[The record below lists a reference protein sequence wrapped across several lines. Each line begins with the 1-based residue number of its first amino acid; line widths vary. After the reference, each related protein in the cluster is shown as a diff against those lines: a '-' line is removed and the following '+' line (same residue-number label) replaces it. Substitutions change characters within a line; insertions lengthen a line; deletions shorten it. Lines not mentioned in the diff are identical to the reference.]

1 MDKKNNR
8 QEPKPY
14 CESFEHISDICR
26 IIRLCFE
33 SEHPDNTADLMNELD
48 LLRSC
53 ENVTSKTVLPAVLV
67 REKFALSGFEYFC
80 ILLGISSALEG
91 NGQAPTFSAAISHYP
106 FIESENV
113 YLSML
118 DGKPLQYLLE
128 VEEGCGIA
136 RRFKLKGFLFN
147 FIVGNDVSIPNMFFN
162 IFSDKLPIL
171 YSNLYEY
178 GVEHISSNETTCIA
192 INGKKGSGRRTLA
205 AQICGSLGKNTAEV
219 FVDDI
224 KDVDEFAGELT
235 GACILTDSVPVVIA
249 NEDVKKAVSLVNKL
263 PAMVPTV
270 FICIN
275 FEERQISLH
284 GRSCFSFKITSLDKA
299 VLLKA
304 WEYYLVGM
312 DIDARFLAERY
323 RLTVGNIAEV
333 CKRYLSKPADIKKLM
348 DGISSLNSENP
359 ICKLIH
365 PMFRLDD
372 LVAQNHIT
380 ETLKRIIGTV
390 ENIPRLMEQYGFEK
404 LFPYGRGLG
413 VLFYGASGTG
423 KTMSAYILA
432 AELGLDVMRADL
444 SRIEDKYIGET
455 EKRISEVFQK
465 AEENNCLLFFDEAD
479 SLFAK
484 RTEVSD
490 SHDRHANAQTA
501 HLLQKMEEYGG
512 IVVLATNLGGNI
524 DPAFKRR
531 LHFTLEFLRPDASAR
546 AALWR
551 KFIPEALP
559 REDID
564 FGFLANSFDLTPAK
578 IKWAALSAAVLAN
591 GSPLSTRHIISALKY
606 EYEKSG
612 LSFPDIGYKK
622 INLGGDPF

>member
-8 QEPKPY
+8 QKPKPY
-14 CESFEHISDICR
+14 RNSFEHISDICR
-26 IIRLCFE
+26 IVRLCFE
-33 SEHPDNTADLMNELD
+33 RDNREDSDYLMNELD
-48 LLRSC
+48 YLRIC
-53 ENVTSKTVLPAVLV
+53 EEMTSETVLPMALV
-67 REKFALSGFEYFC
+67 RERFALSGFEYFC
-80 ILLGISSALEG
+80 VMTGISSALEG
-91 NGQAPTFSAAISHYP
+91 NGDSPTLSAAVSHYP

-118 DGKPLQYLLE
+118 AGKPIQYLLD

-147 FIVGNDVSIPNMFFN
+147 FIVGNDVSIPNIFFN
-162 IFSDKLPIL
+162 VFSDKFPML
-171 YSNLYEY
+171 YSDLHEY
-178 GVEHISSNETTCIA
+178 GVGRISSNETTCVN
-192 INGKKGSGRRTLA
+192 INGKTGSGRRTLA
-205 AQICGSLGKNTAEV
+205 AQICGSFGKNTAEI

-224 KDVDEFAGELT
+224 KDVDEYVEELT

-249 NEDVKKAVSLVNKL
+249 NEDVKKAVSLLNML
-263 PAMVPTV
+263 PDRLHTV
-270 FICIN
+270 FVCTDS
-275 FEERQISLH
+275 EESRISLRD
-284 GRSCFSFKITSLDKA
+284 RSCFSLKITPPDK
-299 VLLKA
+299 VLRLKV
-304 WEYYLVGM
+304 WEYYLDGS

-323 RLTVGNIAEV
+323 RLTVGDIAKV
-333 CKRYLSKPADIKKLM
+333 CKRHSPKPADIKELM
-348 DGISSLNSENP
+348 CGILSLNSESP

-365 PMFRLDD
+365 PMFRLED
-372 LVAQNHIT
+372 LVAQDYIT
-380 ETLKRIIGTV
+380 ETLKRIISTA
-390 ENIPRLMEQYGFEK
+390 EKLPRLMEQYGFDK

-413 VLFYGASGTG
+413 ILFYGASGTG

-432 AELGLDVMRADL
+432 AELCLDVMRVDL

-512 IVVLATNLGGNI
+512 IVVLVTNLEGNI

-531 LHFTLEFLRPDASAR
+531 LHFTLEFLKPDAAAR
-546 AALWR
+546 KELWR

-559 REDID
+559 QEDID
-564 FGFLANSFDLTPAK
+564 FDFLAGAFDLTPAE
-578 IKWAALSAAVLAN
+578 IKWAALSAAVYSEGL
-591 GSPLSTRHIISALKY
+591 PLSMRHIISALKY
-606 EYEKSG
+606 EYEKFG
-612 LSFPDIGYKK
+612 IAFPNVGYKK

>member
-1 MDKKNNR
+1 MDKRNNQ

-14 CESFEHISDICR
+14 CELFEHISDICR
-26 IIRLCFE
+26 IVRLCFE
-33 SEHPDNTADLMNELD
+33 SEHLDDTADLMNELD
-48 LLRSC
+48 FLRLC
-53 ENVTSKTVLPAVLV
+53 ENVTYETVLPAVIV

-80 ILLGISSALEG
+80 VMLGISSALEG

-118 DGKPLQYLLE
+118 EGGPLQYLLD

-147 FIVGNDVSIPNMFFN
+147 FIFGNDVSVPNIFFN
-162 IFSDKLPIL
+162 IFQDKLPLL
-171 YSNLYEY
+171 YRDLYEY
-178 GVEHISSNETTCIA
+178 GVEHISSNETTCIV
-192 INGKKGSGRRTLA
+192 INGKTGSGRRTLA
-205 AQICGSLGKNTAEV
+205 AQICGSLGNNTAEV
-219 FVDDI
+219 FADDI
-224 KDVDEFAGELT
+224 KDIDEFVGELT

-249 NEDVKKAVSLVNKL
+249 DEDVKKAVSLVNKL
-263 PAMVPTV
+263 PALLPMV

-275 FEERQISLH
+275 SREKQISLH
-284 GRSCFSFKITSLDKA
+284 NRSCFSLKLTPLDKA
-299 VLLKA
+299 MLLKA
-304 WEYYLVGM
+304 WEFYLADA
-312 DIDARFLAERY
+312 DIDAGFLAERY
-323 RLTVGNIAEV
+323 RLTVGDIARV
-333 CKRYLSKPADIKKLM
+333 CKKFLTKPADIKELM
-348 DGISSLNSENP
+348 AEISSLNSESP
-359 ICKLIH
+359 VCKLIR
-365 PMFRLDD
+365 PMFSLDD
-372 LVAQNHIT
+372 LVAQDYIT
-380 ETLKRIIGTV
+380 ETLKRIICTA
-390 ENIPRLMEQYGFEK
+390 ERLPRLMEQYGFEK

-432 AELGLDVMRADL
+432 AELGLDVMRVDL

-490 SHDRHANAQTA
+490 SHDRHANSQTA
-501 HLLQKMEEYGG
+501 HLLQKMEEYDG
-512 IVVLATNLGGNI
+512 IVVLATNLEGNI

-531 LHFTLEFLRPDASAR
+531 LHFTLEFLKPNAAVR

-551 KFIPEALP
+551 KFIPAALP
-559 REDID
+559 QENID
-564 FGFLANSFDLTPAK
+564 FDFLAGAFDLSPTE
-578 IKWAALSAAVLAN
+578 IKWAALSAAVLAES
-591 GSPLSTRHIISALKY
+591 SPLSTQHIISALKY
-606 EYEKSG
+606 EYEKSS

-622 INLGGDPF
+622 INLGGDPI

>member
-14 CESFEHISDICR
+14 CGVFEHISDICR
-26 IIRLCFE
+26 VIRLCFE
-33 SEHPDNTADLMNELD
+33 PEYSENTSALMNELD
-48 LLRSC
+48 RLRHC
-53 ENVTSKTVLPAVLV
+53 EDMTTETALPTVTV
-67 REKFALSGFEYFC
+67 RERFALSGFEYFC
-80 ILLGISSALEG
+80 VMLGISSALEG
-91 NGQAPTFSAAISHYP
+91 NGQSPAFSAAVSHYP
-106 FIESENV
+106 FVESENV
-113 YLSML
+113 YLTML
-118 DGKPLQYLLE
+118 DGKPFQYLLDM
-128 VEEGCGIA
+128 EEGSGIS
-136 RRFKLKGFLFN
+136 RRFKLKSFLFN
-147 FIVGNDVSIPNMFFN
+147 FIIGNDVSIPKISFN
-162 IFSDKLPIL
+162 VFSDKLPML
-171 YSNLYEY
+171 YDDLHGY
-178 GVEHISSNETTCIA
+178 GVDFISSNALSCIV
-192 INGKKGSGRRTLA
+192 INGKTGSGRRTLA

-224 KDVDEFAGELT
+224 KEFDEFVDELT
-235 GACILTDSVPVVIA
+235 GECVLTDSVPVVIA
-249 NEDVKKAVSLVNKL
+249 DEEVKKAVSLVNML
-263 PAMVPTV
+263 PALLPVV
-270 FICIN
+270 FICVN
-275 FEERQISLH
+275 SEESRIRPR
-284 GRSCFSFKITSLDKA
+284 GRSCFSLKITTPDKA
-299 VLLKA
+299 QRLIA
-304 WEYYLVGM
+304 WEYYLDGA
-312 DIDARFLAERY
+312 DIDARSLAERY
-323 RLTVGNIAEV
+323 RLTVGDIAKV
-333 CKRYLSKPADIKKLM
+333 CKRHSPRPADIKELM
-348 DGISSLNSENP
+348 NGILSLNSENT
-359 ICKLIH
+359 ICKLIR
-365 PMFRLDD
+365 PMFRIED
-372 LVAQNHIT
+372 LVAQEYVT
-380 ETLKRIIGTV
+380 ETLKRIIGTA
-390 ENIPRLMEQYGFEK
+390 ESLPRLMEQYGFEK

-432 AELGLDVMRADL
+432 AELGLDVMRVDL

-512 IVVLATNLGGNI
+512 IVVLATNLEGNI

-531 LHFTLEFLRPDASAR
+531 LHFTLEFLKPDAAAR

-564 FGFLANSFDLTPAK
+564 FDFLANAFDLSPAE
-578 IKWAALSAAVLAN
+578 IKWAALSAAVCAE

-606 EYEKSG
+606 EYEKFD
-612 LSFPDIGYKK
+612 LAFPNVGHKK
-622 INLGGDPF
+622 INLGGDPI